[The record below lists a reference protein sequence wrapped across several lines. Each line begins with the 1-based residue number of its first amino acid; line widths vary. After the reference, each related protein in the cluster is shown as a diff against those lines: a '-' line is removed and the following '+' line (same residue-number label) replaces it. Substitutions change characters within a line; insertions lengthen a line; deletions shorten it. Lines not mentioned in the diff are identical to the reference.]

1 MMAPMNADFLEER
14 MNEFEEFLNSVQ
26 DAKEQSIV
34 GFEIFGTRA
43 ILSVKQDETAFAD
56 RGKHATVRIIPTY
69 TEQQYDTVCK
79 DWSLDMGEKFQREFE
94 RAQHKTQTWMR

>member
-1 MMAPMNADFLEER
+1 MMAPMNVDFLEER

-56 RGKHATVRIIPTY
+56 RGKHATVRIIPTIRSSNMIQCAR
-69 TEQQYDTVCK
+69 TGLWIWER
-79 DWSLDMGEKFQREFE
+79 SSRGNSREHNTKP
-94 RAQHKTQTWMR
+94 RLG